1 MRGVEKEERKGE
13 CVRIGYEVE
22 CEDIERERERKEKEK
37 KERERERE
45 MRKTNCCGLKTT
57 L

>member
-22 CEDIERERERKEKEK
+22 CEDIERERERKEKK